1 MQLRDLGR
9 DSVTR
14 RTLGAGKDILVKEV
28 EGGGLVKYWDGISVS
43 WDAEEWNDLIPRSRY
58 EMLWR

>member
-1 MQLRDLGR
+1 
-9 DSVTR
+9 
-14 RTLGAGKDILVKEV
+14 LGAGKDILVKEV